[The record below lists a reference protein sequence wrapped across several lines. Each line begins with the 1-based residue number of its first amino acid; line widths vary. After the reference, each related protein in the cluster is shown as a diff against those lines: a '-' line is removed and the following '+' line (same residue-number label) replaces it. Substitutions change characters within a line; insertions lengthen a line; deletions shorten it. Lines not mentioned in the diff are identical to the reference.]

1 MLDTIQS
8 MEDHEKVRWDDWSAC
23 DKTRW
28 DDHDE
33 REKMNWDHW
42 EQQEKSRWETME
54 ESIDL
59 LFSKVGEIDKTQQQ
73 MSNQIDISAQI
84 LVSVVKDQ
92 VMLAGQLDATGQAVA
107 RLTLD
112 RPPVEEVPRP
122 TRPSVR
128 MPQMGELSSHEDT
141 YGHPHHPG
149 AQGGR
154 AGNNLFQQH
163 LPKMSFPRFNGENP
177 RIWKDKCL
185 NYFHIFNLPEAL
197 WLPTATMCVDD
208 NAARWL
214 QVYKLKQ
221 GLTDWNTFIAVVEE
235 QFGSY
240 DYRDA
245 IGDLV
250 ALTQDGNLNEY
261 ISTFSGLQYQV
272 QMHMRQTLLHSL

>member
-1 MLDTIQS
+1 
-8 MEDHEKVRWDDWSAC
+8 
-23 DKTRW
+23 
-28 DDHDE
+28 
-33 REKMNWDHW
+33 
-42 EQQEKSRWETME
+42 ME

-59 LFSKVGEIDKTQQQ
+59 LFSMVGEIDKTQQL

-92 VMLAGQLDATGQAVA
+92 VMLARQLDAIRQAVA

-122 TRPSVR
+122 SRPSVR
-128 MPQMGELSSHEDT
+128 MPQMGELSSDEDT